1 MQYKLCNSSTM
12 CMAAHIIMKPE
23 NKCIYSLIPAYIFYL
38 ILFSTCLFHRPF
50 SCPTAGET
58 TSIQEADQS
67 CAIMLKSMPS
77 LSLGHGEG
85 DHLISSSP
93 LSVHPLLAQPGDE
106 LGRLFV
112 CCPPDVACPWR
123 GCSFF
128 SLLLQYLIYFQYSQK
143 RRHCWTC
150 EDTDRLAR

>member
-1 MQYKLCNSSTM
+1 MV
-12 CMAAHIIMKPE
+12 AHIVIDM
-23 NKCIYSLIPAYIFYL
+23 YLFSLIHIYIL
-38 ILFSTCLFHRPF
+38 TSFSFPPVCSLCT
-50 SCPTAGET
+50 GET

-77 LSLGHGEG
+77 LFLSLGHGEGG
-85 DHLISSSP
+85 DHLISSSS

-106 LGRLFV
+106 PDRLFV

-128 SLLLQYLIYFQYSQK
+128 SLLLQYLIYFQYSQT
-143 RRHCWTC
+143 R
-150 EDTDRLAR
+150 EALLDS